1 MATVTIL
8 LKIEFDIDYV
18 EFLFELLL
26 ELKR

>member
-8 LKIEFDIDYV
+8 LQIEFDIDYV